1 MTINVENPAAGQ
13 TLAGLNKTSFPGGI
27 DTQIATPKTE
37 VAQAVSLNMLRQ
49 SIADDIESHIA
60 QLDAAVSMLAA
71 GSDAG
76 FLHGLRRA
84 QAFWNAIKSAAGEIA
99 SKTEGASQ

>member
-1 MTINVENPAAGQ
+1 MTIHVENPAAGQ
-13 TLAGLNKTSFPGGI
+13 TLAELNKASFPSGI
-27 DTQIATPKTE
+27 DKQIATPKADL
-37 VAQAVSLNMLRQ
+37 AQAVSLEMLRQ
-49 SIADDIESHIA
+49 SVADDIESHIA

-84 QAFWNAIKSAAGEIA
+84 QAFWNSIKSAAGELA
-99 SKTEGASQ
+99 AKTEGRGQ

>member
-1 MTINVENPAAGQ
+1 MNIAQKETPACRP
-13 TLAGLNKTSFPGGI
+13 GLDKTSFPSGI
-27 DTQIATPKTE
+27 DIKIGTPKADL
-37 VAQAVSLNMLRQ
+37 AQAVSIDMLRQ

-76 FLHGLRRA
+76 FLHGLRRG
-84 QAFWNAIKSAAGEIA
+84 QAFWNAIKSAAGELA
-99 SKTEGASQ
+99 AKTDGRGQ